1 MKKLLG
7 CLIGILLVISSLS
20 QSLPDNLLGPITEE
34 LVEKDGLVY
43 KVNYQD
49 SLITV
54 YRRTIDVKDEIIA
67 TYKLSEEAYKKVV
80 ANKQKI
86 IGILEAENKD
96 LRKEKVKGRIKEILL
111 GIGVGVELI
120 IIIILLV

>member
-1 MKKLLG
+1 
-7 CLIGILLVISSLS
+7 
-20 QSLPDNLLGPITEE
+20 
-34 LVEKDGLVY
+34 VEKDGLVY